1 MTGSEDYRPWVLGSQ
16 GFLLVAGPQICP
28 SPMGPQ
34 EPLGW
39 GGEGKTLHSESSLP
53 LGTST
58 DLRISYAAEKRAVLS
73 TLANSYLKPRE
84 SVFILYRDQ
93 LAEARS
99 QQARRARACNRK
111 VDASGNFSFSSCN
124 LEFPRP
130 GCLFS
135 FIRGSNDTG
144 GPVWLVLAL
153 TSTHLHQGAK

>member
-1 MTGSEDYRPWVLGSQ
+1 MRTTDHGCLALRAFSWLLVPKFAPPPWVLR
-16 GFLLVAGPQICP
+16 
-28 SPMGPQ
+28 SP
-34 EPLGW
+34 W
-39 GGEGKTLHSESSLP
+39 DGGGGKTLHSESSLP

-58 DLRISYAAEKRAVLS
+58 DLRISYAAEKRAVPS
-73 TLANSYLKPRE
+73 TLANSYLQPRE
-84 SVFILYRDQ
+84 SVFILYCDQ

-99 QQARRARACNRK
+99 QQARRASACNRK
-111 VDASGNFSFSSCN
+111 VDMSGNFSFSPCN